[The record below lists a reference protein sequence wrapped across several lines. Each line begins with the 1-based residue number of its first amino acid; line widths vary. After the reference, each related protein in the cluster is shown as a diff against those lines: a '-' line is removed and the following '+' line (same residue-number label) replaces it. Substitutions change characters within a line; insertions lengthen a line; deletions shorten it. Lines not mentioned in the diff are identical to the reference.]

1 MASLSACA
9 QHQAQALLD
18 DGAQRRALLLRLAH
32 AALQQI
38 GRRFDDGLF
47 DKGVAEGEEM
57 ACALPA
63 PLTTSA
69 VPVCNASS
77 LARTAARCSAAA
89 DIRRSGLRASS
100 RGRGFMSFPV
110 GSGCASSGSGT
121 CSVRGPA

>member
-1 MASLSACA
+1 VASLSACA
-9 QHQAQALLD
+9 QHQAQGLLNED
-18 DGAQRRALLLRLAH
+18 LQRGAFLLRQALA
-32 AALQQI
+32 APQQI
-38 GRRFDDGLF
+38 ARHFDGGLF
-47 DKGVAEGEEM
+47 DKEVAEGEET

-110 GSGCASSGSGT
+110 GSACAAAGNGT
-121 CSVRGPA
+121 CSARGLA